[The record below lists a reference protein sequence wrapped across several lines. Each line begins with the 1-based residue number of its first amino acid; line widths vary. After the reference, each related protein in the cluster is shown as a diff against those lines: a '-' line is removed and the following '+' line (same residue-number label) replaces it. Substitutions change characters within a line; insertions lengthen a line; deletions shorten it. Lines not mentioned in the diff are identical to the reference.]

1 MAIMARKNVKS
12 MAVQAGGGAGVWME
26 SCVDCRTPI
35 TIVAAA
41 RPSEPR
47 CIPCTRSHAEA
58 SAEAEADAQAD
69 AQAQAEAQADEPAE
83 ASDR

>member
-47 CIPCTRSHAEA
+47 CIPCTRAHAEA
-58 SAEAEADAQAD
+58 SAEAD
-69 AQAQAEAQADEPAE
+69 AQAEAQAQPQGDEPAE